1 MKIEITMTEICLLAD
16 LFCERF
22 KISAKDAQGT
32 MAAKAVPANDCAPN
46 TPHSTLSTLHPKEDI
61 TRVKTAADEFMDAFQ
76 DEMRKLNDEL
86 AAAGLP
92 TIKVGED
99 CGVESDESD
108 DEQNSATAESDAVFK
123 DVPAEDD
130 DDDDE
135 ITAKSTSAT
144 IEEDEFVDDCAF
156 ALKAAGSTLENA
168 TPQKICDALVAHG
181 GYADANKTD
190 VRETLIDCCNN
201 HRGNAFKV
209 DFHRIGRGAVFTF
222 TKNNDK

>member
-22 KISAKDAQGT
+22 KISAKDAT
-32 MAAKAVPANDCAPN
+32 KAVPAGDCAPC
-46 TPHSTLSTLHPKEDI
+46 TPHSTLSTLHPI

-99 CGVESDESD
+99 CGVESD
-108 DEQNSATAESDAVFK
+108 ESDAVFK

-201 HRGNAFKV
+201 HRGNAFKI